1 MRRIFKFALLLVLAF
16 GIVLVSLAC
25 GQKRSAYD
33 ILMGAL
39 EKEKQRPT
47 GEIYRSGADFG
58 EAGYLSSDMISLLY
72 GHNAEKFDFLLIE
85 EYAIYICSF
94 AEPFEAA
101 VFRCYSESD
110 TDSVAK
116 MCFYR
121 VDTVSSL
128 VSLLGYEGIETR
140 VMTDGRNVY
149 MYIGTNADGAESAF
163 MASGND
169 T

>member
-1 MRRIFKFALLLVLAF
+1 MRKIFKCALLMVLTFA
-16 GIVLVSLAC
+16 ILLVSSSC
-25 GQKRSAYD
+25 RQKKSAYD

-39 EKEKQRPT
+39 EKEKKRPT
-47 GEIYRSGADFG
+47 GEIYLSGADFG
-58 EAGYLSSDMISLLY
+58 GAGYLSSDMISLLY
-72 GHNAEKFDFLLIE
+72 GHNAEEFDFPLIE

-121 VDTVSSL
+121 ADTVSSL
-128 VSLLGYEGIETR
+128 VSLLGYEGIETK

-149 MYIGTNADGAESAF
+149 MYIGTIY
-163 MASGND
+163 
-169 T
+169 